1 MEAKLT
7 RSGIVVSQ
15 ETKNNVEIET
25 QNGRFMLHENGI
37 IYFYIHDNLS
47 IDEFIAQQMVQDARA
62 IDLSGQIRLIIINGS
77 NNDISFAA
85 QRVFASATGFKR
97 IVFMTRNRLQAE
109 VGQFLVTMMRALKSD
124 YEFKLFHDIGQA
136 EAWLLRP

>member
-1 MEAKLT
+1 M
-7 RSGIVVSQ
+7 VSQ
-15 ETKNNVEIET
+15 ETKKNEEIET
-25 QNGRFMLHENGI
+25 QNGRFILHENGI
-37 IYFYIHDNLS
+37 IYFYIQDNLS
-47 IDEFIAQQMVQDARA
+47 IDEFIAQQMVQDARTIA
-62 IDLSGQIRLIIINGS
+62 PSGQIRLIIINGS

-85 QRVFASATGFKR
+85 QRAFASATGFKR

-124 YEFKLFHDIGQA
+124 YEFKLFYDIAQA